1 MKEVNKFFGLKEGDI
16 QVCNGWKFECTK
28 VDKELA
34 KKLDSA
40 PCLFGT
46 LTSPTG
52 EVTEY
57 IVKHVFAS
65 KLNKIAGV
73 STSSSIPAKV
83 NNSQVKGENKVISAT
98 LSASKQKKRLLKA
111 WRAMLQAHRVYCPEA
126 TDIPSSMWEALKE
139 EDNWFNHI
147 EEVKQKEA
155 AEKAKAEAEAKTK
168 AEAAAKKLQNAI
180 NELRTMKDNFMSC
193 GMSAEQ
199 AEMFVKQNPNYT
211 DEEKAAAFE

>member
-1 MKEVNKFFGLKEGDI
+1 MKEVSKFFGLKEGDI

-73 STSSSIPAKV
+73 SSSSIIPAKV
-83 NNSQVKGENKVISAT
+83 DNSQQRGENKVLTVKQSAN
-98 LSASKQKKRLLKA
+98 KRTKRFLKA
-111 WRAMLQAHRVYCPEA
+111 YKLCKQASEVYGLTDVFSGILEQLQVLDEYTIKCETIKAQQA
-126 TDIPSSMWEALKE
+126 
-139 EDNWFNHI
+139 I
-147 EEVKQKEA
+147 EQAKADAKA
-155 AEKAKAEAEAKTK
+155 KAKAEAEAKAEADRLAQREADIQSLMRIMKMTREQ
-168 AEAAAKKLQNAI
+168 AEAAVDAQ
-180 NELRTMKDNFMSC
+180 
-193 GMSAEQ
+193 
-199 AEMFVKQNPNYT
+199 
-211 DEEKAAAFE
+211 

>member
-1 MKEVNKFFGLKEGDI
+1 MKEVNKFFGLKEGEV

-57 IVKHVFAS
+57 VEKHVFAS

-73 STSSSIPAKV
+73 SSSSNIPAKV
-83 NNSQVKGENKVISAT
+83 DNSQVKGENKVISAA
-98 LSASKQKKRLLKA
+98 LSASKQQKRFLKA
-111 WRAMLQAHRVYCPEA
+111 YKLCRQASECYGLTDVFSGMLEQLQQLDYYICRCEGVKAQQLRDKMKAEA
-126 TDIPSSMWEALKE
+126 EAK
-139 EDNWFNHI
+139 
-147 EEVKQKEA
+147 A
-155 AEKAKAEAEAKTK
+155 KAKAEAEA
-168 AEAAAKKLQNAI
+168 EADRIEAQRNMIELAAKNAGI
-180 NELRTMKDNFMSC
+180 SIEEAEKNLRAL
-193 GMSAEQ
+193 GMI
-199 AEMFVKQNPNYT
+199 K
-211 DEEKAAAFE
+211 

>member
-52 EVTEY
+52 EVTVYTE
-57 IVKHVFAS
+57 KHVFAS

-73 STSSSIPAKV
+73 SSSSNIPAKV
-83 NNSQVKGENKVISAT
+83 ENSQQKGENKVVAAT
-98 LSASKQKKRLLKA
+98 LSASKQQKRFMKAYKLCRQASEVYGLTDVFSGMLEQLQQLDSYVLRCEGIKKQQLLE
-111 WRAMLQAHRVYCPEA
+111 QAR
-126 TDIPSSMWEALKE
+126 
-139 EDNWFNHI
+139 
-147 EEVKQKEA
+147 
-155 AEKAKAEAEAKTK
+155 
-168 AEAAAKKLQNAI
+168 AAKKQAELIQTVK
-180 NELRTMKDNFMSC
+180 NEQQVLLSF
-193 GMSAEQ
+193 GMSAAQVHTMLEQ
-199 AEMFVKQNPNYT
+199 KYGAEILATVF
-211 DEEKAAAFE
+211 

>member
-1 MKEVNKFFGLKEGDI
+1 MKEVSKFFGLREGDI

-57 IVKHVFAS
+57 ITKHVFAS

-73 STSSSIPAKV
+73 SSSSNIPSKV
-83 NNSQVKGENKVISAT
+83 DNSQAKGENKVVSAT
-98 LSASKQKKRLLKA
+98 LSASKQKKRFLKA
-111 WRAMLQAHRVYCPEA
+111 YKLCKQASEVYGLTDVFAGMLEQLQQLDYYTCRC
-126 TDIPSSMWEALKE
+126 
-139 EDNWFNHI
+139 
-147 EEVKQKEA
+147 EEVKAQQLRDKM
-155 AEKAKAEAEAKTK
+155 KAEAEAKK
-168 AEAAAKKLQNAI
+168 QAEAEAKKLA
-180 NELRTMKDNFMSC
+180 ELIKTIKTEQQMLLSY
-193 GMSAEQ
+193 GMSEAQIRTLLEGK
-199 AEMFVKQNPNYT
+199 FNPTNV
-211 DEEKAAAFE
+211 ALALQ